1 MNSSVELQRYKK
13 LVMIAGGAS
22 VATAILFIIIKLVV
36 WIISSSTVIFASLT
50 DSIFDLL
57 ASLVNLLALKFSLAP
72 PDKEHRFG
80 HHKSQALASLAQAA
94 FIGGSSVLLVVHGIE
109 RCIHPQGV
117 LYLDL
122 AIIVSVISIV
132 ITVLLVLLQTYVYKL
147 TRSEAI
153 SADRLHY
160 LSDVTLNVGVLL
172 ALALSYYGYLW
183 ADGLFASLIG
193 LFIMKGAYVIGFRA
207 VQTLLDKS
215 LGRNSIKKIINA
227 IHSVGDVKSIHDLKT
242 HRAGPMVYIQGHLV
256 LDGNMDLF
264 KAHDIVDEIEKRI
277 RIDFPDAEIILHME
291 PDTQSTYED
300 VVFFDSAEDKTE

>member
-22 VATAILFIIIKLVV
+22 VATAILFIIIKFVV
-36 WIISSSTVIFASLT
+36 WVISSSTVIFASLT

-57 ASLVNLLALKFSLAP
+57 ASLVNLLALKFSLSP
-72 PDKEHRFG
+72 PDKEHRYG

-94 FIGGSSVLLVVHGIE
+94 FIGGSSVLLVIHGIE
-109 RCIHPQGV
+109 RCLHPQGV

-132 ITVLLVLLQTYVYKL
+132 ITVLLVLLQTYVYRL

-153 SADRLHY
+153 SADRLHN
-160 LSDVTLNVGVLL
+160 LSDVTLNIGVLL

-215 LGRNSIKKIINA
+215 LGRDSIKKIINA
-227 IHSVGDVKSIHDLKT
+227 IHSIGDVKSVHDLKT

-264 KAHDIVDEIEKRI
+264 KAHDIVDEIEKKI

>member
-22 VATAILFIIIKLVV
+22 VATAILFIIIKFVV
-36 WIISSSTVIFASLT
+36 WVISSSTVIFASLT

-57 ASLVNLLALKFSLAP
+57 ASLVNLLALKFSLSP
-72 PDKEHRFG
+72 PDKEHRYG

-94 FIGGSSVLLVVHGIE
+94 FIGGSSVLLVIHGIE
-109 RCIHPQGV
+109 RCLHPQG
-117 LYLDL
+117 DL

-132 ITVLLVLLQTYVYKL
+132 ITVLLVLLQTYVYRL

-160 LSDVTLNVGVLL
+160 LSDVTLNIGVLL

-215 LGRNSIKKIINA
+215 LGRDSIKKIINA
-227 IHSVGDVKSIHDLKT
+227 IHSIGDVKSVHDLKT

-264 KAHDIVDEIEKRI
+264 KAHDIVDEIEKKI

>member
-1 MNSSVELQRYKK
+1 MN
-13 LVMIAGGAS
+13 I
-22 VATAILFIIIKLVV
+22 
-36 WIISSSTVIFASLT
+36 
-50 DSIFDLL
+50 
-57 ASLVNLLALKFSLAP
+57 
-72 PDKEHRFG
+72 
-80 HHKSQALASLAQAA
+80 
-94 FIGGSSVLLVVHGIE
+94 
-109 RCIHPQGV
+109 
-117 LYLDL
+117 
-122 AIIVSVISIV
+122 
-132 ITVLLVLLQTYVYKL
+132 
-147 TRSEAI
+147 
-153 SADRLHY
+153 
-160 LSDVTLNVGVLL
+160 GVLL

-215 LGRNSIKKIINA
+215 LGRDSIKKIINA
-227 IHSVGDVKSIHDLKT
+227 IHSIGDVKSVHDLKT

-264 KAHDIVDEIEKRI
+264 KAHDIVDEIEKKI

>member
-132 ITVLLVLLQTYVYKL
+132 ITVLLVLLQTYVYRL

-153 SADRLHY
+153 CADRLHY

>member
-132 ITVLLVLLQTYVYKL
+132 ITVLLVLLQTYVYRL